1 MHEKASSPAWGK
13 ASLRAAAVLGVAV
26 LALAAACGTAG
37 GGGRPGSANPP
48 NGALVSGT
56 PAPSAANAELSTVLQ
71 RAVTEERHARAT
83 YQNVLDT
90 LGPVAPFRSIVTA
103 EGTHVAALETVAKT
117 NGVKLAADTEPGT
130 PSPTTIAAAC
140 AVGVSA
146 EKADAQL
153 YDELMPSVAGYPDV
167 HRVFTTLRSA
177 SLDNHLPAFQRCA

>member
-1 MHEKASSPAWGK
+1 MRHRRRWRSSRIGEPTE
-13 ASLRAAAVLGVAV
+13 R
-26 LALAAACGTAG
+26 
-37 GGGRPGSANPP
+37 SARQWHPR
-48 NGALVSGT
+48 
-56 PAPSAANAELSTVLQ
+56 APSAANAELSTVLQ

-117 NGVKLAADTEPGT
+117 HGVTLAADTEPGT